1 MSMLS
6 VAVASFS
13 AAMPQG
19 PHLRSTNAF
28 MGHKVVVDYYAAG
41 ERYLS
46 GDHPDLPKLER
57 DVLSSRL
64 KMYSTRPRPEFEKQ
78 QARRPRCAHCAP
90 SFARSSQLCARPSSA
105 HIGPALRAPVLCA
118 HWPSSAHLS
127 VPQEAALHISKE
139 NRSKR
144 MEKYSLVAFR
154 QTDRQI
160 ARWVKPLLVASTST
174 CVAVTGLSLILGLAR
189 ILKPDMVSLL
199 ALHFASLFGL
209 MMKAMKDV
217 RWMNT

>member
-1 MSMLS
+1 
-6 VAVASFS
+6 
-13 AAMPQG
+13 
-19 PHLRSTNAF
+19 
-28 MGHKVVVDYYAAG
+28 
-41 ERYLS
+41 
-46 GDHPDLPKLER
+46 
-57 DVLSSRL
+57 
-64 KMYSTRPRPEFEKQ
+64 
-78 QARRPRCAHCAP
+78 
-90 SFARSSQLCARPSSA
+90 
-105 HIGPALRAPVLCA
+105 
-118 HWPSSAHLS
+118 
-127 VPQEAALHISKE
+127 
-139 NRSKR
+139 

-199 ALHFASLFGL
+199 ALHFAFLFGL

>member
-1 MSMLS
+1 MLS
-6 VAVASFS
+6 IAVASFA

-41 ERYLS
+41 ERYIS
-46 GDHPDLPKLER
+46 GDHPELPKLER

-64 KMYSTRPRPEFEKQ
+64 KMYSPRARPEFEKQ
-78 QARRPRCAHCAP
+78 QACRPRCAHCAP

-105 HIGPALRAPVLCA
+105 HIGPARTGALRTLAQLCL
-118 HWPSSAHLS
+118 STLS

-154 QTDRQI
+154 PTDRQI

-174 CVAVTGLSLILGLAR
+174 CVAVTGLCLIFGLAR